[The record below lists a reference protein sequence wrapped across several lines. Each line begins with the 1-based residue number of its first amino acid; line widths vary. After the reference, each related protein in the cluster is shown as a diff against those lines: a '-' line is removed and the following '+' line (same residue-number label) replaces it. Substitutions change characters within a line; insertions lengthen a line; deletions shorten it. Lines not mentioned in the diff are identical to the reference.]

1 MSTTPKHRV
10 IIDTDPGVDDV
21 LALLLAL
28 SASPEDL
35 EVALISVTYGNVPL
49 HGCLRN
55 AVALFHVLEKELEWR
70 RETGRPEGFGAL
82 RAFRPI
88 VAVGAEHPLQEEALA
103 ADHFHGV
110 DGLHGVHDTHPDL
123 SPADTWRSLF
133 PGAAVAAAGV
143 SAADA
148 DADAEPE
155 QQPPSFSSFFTPSR
169 TPAHL
174 EMLRILR
181 ESPAGTVTV
190 VAVGPLTNVA
200 LAAAEDPET
209 LMRAREV
216 VVMGGAVHAPGNI
229 TPVAE
234 FNTFADPVAAARVF
248 ALTSASPAS
257 TMPPPPPPPPAN
269 TTTLSAGIEPLPA
282 YPAGLTGRLR
292 LTLFPLDITT
302 PHLLTRTYF
311 EARMAPL
318 LASGSPLAR
327 WVETVMSR
335 TFDKIDGILRDGSD
349 PGLSLHDPLTI
360 WYMMT
365 RNDPAWTPAV
375 PGSAEGE
382 DIRIE
387 TGGQWTRGMHVA
399 DGRGWSNNKTAD
411 AAQGG
416 PEVVTDDPADPLEAV
431 QLDEVPG
438 HVRDWAGAK
447 TPNRINRIVGSPGES
462 LFAEF
467 LMKQLFW

>member
-1 MSTTPKHRV
+1 MSATPKHRV

-35 EVALISVTYGNVPL
+35 EVVLISVTYGNVPL

-55 AVALFHVLEKELEWR
+55 TVALFHVLEKELAWR
-70 RETGRPEGFGAL
+70 RASGRPEGFGAL

-88 VAVGAEHPLQEEALA
+88 VAVGAEHPLQEDALA
-103 ADHFHGV
+103 ADHFHGA

-123 SPADTWRSLF
+123 SPADTWRALF
-133 PGAAVAAAGV
+133 PTAGAGADVPVAAAP
-143 SAADA
+143 
-148 DADAEPE
+148 DADAEP
-155 QQPPSFSSFFTPSR
+155 PAFSAFFTPSK

-181 ESPAGTVTV
+181 ESPAGSVTV
-190 VAVGPLTNVA
+190 IAVGPLTNVA
-200 LAAAEDPET
+200 LAAAEDPEA

-216 VVMGGAVHAPGNI
+216 VVMGGAVHVPGNI

-248 ALTSASPAS
+248 ALTSARPAS
-257 TMPPPPPPPPAN
+257 TMPPPPASLP
-269 TTTLSAGIEPLPA
+269 SGFEPLGP
-282 YPAGLTGRLR
+282 YPTGLRGRLR
-292 LTLFPLDITT
+292 LTLFPLDITMQ
-302 PHLLTRTYF
+302 HLLGKDYF
-311 EARMAPL
+311 AARMAPL

-335 TFDKIDGILRDGSD
+335 TFDKIDSILRDGGD
-349 PGLSLHDPLTI
+349 PGLSLHDPLCV

-365 RNDPAWTPAV
+365 RENPAWTPAV
-375 PGSAEGE
+375 PGEGE

-399 DGRGWSNNKTAD
+399 DDRPESKAPPP
-411 AAQGG
+411 AAAAAA
-416 PEVVTDDPADPLEAV
+416 EVVTDDPADPLDGV

-438 HVRDWAGAK
+438 HLQDWASAG
-447 TPNRINRIVGSPGES
+447 TPNRINRIAGSPGES